1 MAALKRLAALA
12 LGLSIVVACTGA
24 QPSASNPPG
33 ATGTGAATVK
43 QIDLLKIG
51 TTSDE
56 GSWNPYTYVSGYP
69 GWTFLLMQFD
79 SLMHFDLNNEPQ
91 PWLAKQVQASTDN
104 KTWTLTLETG
114 VKWHDGKPFTADDV
128 KFTIEYLQ
136 KNIHGR
142 FSTPLRDV
150 EKVEVQGADKVVIT
164 TKAPKPAFRTQALAD
179 IPMMPKHVWE
189 TYTGDPKKAT
199 DLKYSVGSGPYKL
212 VEYKTD
218 QLYRF
223 QAFDDYFKGRPL
235 VKEIVMPVVKEA
247 AATFSSVKTGELD
260 TTVRAL
266 QPELIKDFESTTG
279 IKVARGADYAT
290 QSIWVNVE
298 RKGLDRKEVRQA
310 ISLAMDR
317 KKLVDTV
324 FLGAAT
330 IGTDGFVHP
339 ENAFANKNIKTE
351 FDVAKANRLLD
362 SIGATRG
369 ADGTR
374 VLNGT
379 PLKYEMLVSSTG
391 GPLRIRLAELASQM
405 LKEIGMTV
413 TPKVVESTAWTAAV
427 WPEFD
432 VRKGRNYDM
441 TMQGWSAPTQFE
453 AGRLVEQIHSDPLV
467 GSLNVYGFKDAAG
480 DRLAEQLRDE
490 GDPEKRKALGQQM
503 QAYFADQV
511 PIITL
516 LFGDGVYAYRSTV
529 YDGYKFQKGLGLFH
543 KASFIAPK

>member
-1 MAALKRLAALA
+1 MVSLRRLLAIA
-12 LGLSIVVACTGA
+12 LGLSIVAGCTA
-24 QPSASNPPG
+24 PPSTGQNPPG
-33 ATGTGAATVK
+33 GASPAAAR

-56 GSWNPYTYVSGYP
+56 SSWNPYTYISGYP
-69 GWTFLLMQFD
+69 GWPVLLMQFD
-79 SLMHFDLNNEPQ
+79 TLMAFDLNSEPQ
-91 PWLAKQVQASTDN
+91 PWLAKQVQASADN
-104 KTWTLTLETG
+104 KVWTLTLESG
-114 VKWHDGKPFTADDV
+114 VKWHDGKPFSADDV
-128 KFTIEYLQ
+128 KFTVEYLQ

-150 EKVEVQGADKVVIT
+150 ASVEVQGADKVVIT
-164 TKAPKPAFRTQALAD
+164 TKTPKPGFRTQAFAD

-199 DLKYSVGSGPYKL
+199 DLKFNTGTGPYRL
-212 VEYKTD
+212 VEYQTD

-223 QAFDDYFKGRPL
+223 QANEDYFKGKPL
-235 VKEIVMPVVKEA
+235 AKSIVMPVIKEA
-247 AATFSSVKTGELD
+247 APAFAAVKTGDLD

-266 QPELIKDFESTTG
+266 QPELIKDFEGTQG
-279 IKVARGADYAT
+279 IKIARGADFTSTAL
-290 QSIWVNVE
+290 WLNVE

-310 ISLAMDR
+310 ISLAIDR

-330 IGTDGFVHP
+330 IGSDGFVHP
-339 ENAFANKNIKTE
+339 ENAFANKSITTKY
-351 FDVAKANRLLD
+351 DLAAANALLD
-362 SIGATRG
+362 RIGAAKG

-379 PLKYEMLVSSTG
+379 PLKFDNLVSSTG
-391 GPLRIRLAELASQM
+391 GPLRIRLTELVGQM
-405 LKEIGMTV
+405 LKDVGIIA
-413 TPKVVESTAWTAAV
+413 TPKVVESTAWTAQV

-441 TMQGWSAPTQFE
+441 TMSGWSAPTQFE
-453 AGRLVEQIHSDPLV
+453 AGRLVEQIHSDTLV
-467 GSLNVYGFKDAAG
+467 GGINVYGFKDAAG

-490 GDPEKRKALGQQM
+490 GDPDKRKALAQQM
-503 QAYFADQV
+503 QAYIADQL

-516 LFGDGVYAYRSTV
+516 LYADAIYAYRSTT
-529 YDGYKFQKGLGLFH
+529 YDSYKFQKGLGIFH

>member
-1 MAALKRLAALA
+1 MRAMKRIAALA
-12 LGLSIVVACTGA
+12 LGLSIVTACTAA
-24 QPSASNPPG
+24 QPG
-33 ATGTGAATVK
+33 ATTAPTASGPAVVK

-56 GSWNPYTYVSGYP
+56 SSWNPYTYVSGYP

-79 SLMHFDLNNEPQ
+79 TLMAFDLNNEPT
-91 PWLAKQVQASTDN
+91 PWLAKQVQVSADN
-104 KTWTLTLETG
+104 KVWTLTLESG
-114 VKWHDGKPFTADDV
+114 VKWHDGKPFGADDV

-150 EKVEVQGADKVVIT
+150 EKVEIQGTDKVVIT
-164 TKAPKPAFRTQALAD
+164 TKAAKPGFRTQALAD

-189 TYTGDPKKAT
+189 TYTGDPKKAV
-199 DLKYSVGSGPYKL
+199 DLKFSVGTGPYKL

-223 QAFDDYFKGRPL
+223 QANEDYFKGKPL

-247 AATFSSVKTGELD
+247 APAFASVKTGDLD

-266 QPELIKDFESTTG
+266 QPELLKDFESTAG
-279 IKVARGADYAT
+279 IKVVRGADYAT

-310 ISLAMDR
+310 ISLAIDR
-317 KKLVDTV
+317 KKLSDTV

-330 IGTDGFVHP
+330 IGSDGFVHP
-339 ENAFANKNIKTE
+339 ENAFANKSIKTE

-362 SIGATRG
+362 SIGAAKG

-391 GPLRIRLAELASQM
+391 GPLRLRLAELSAQM
-405 LKEIGMTV
+405 LKEVGITI

-480 DRLAEQLRDE
+480 DKLAEQLRDE
-490 GDPEKRKALGQQM
+490 GDPEKRKALAQQM

-516 LFGDGVYAYRSTV
+516 LYADGLYAYRSTV
-529 YDGYKFQKGLGLFH
+529 FDGYKFQKGLGIFQ
-543 KASFIAPK
+543 KSSFIAPK